1 MKVLSQHLCGGMGQ
15 QQSKGSGR
23 QARSITAIAIL
34 LSFNM
39 TEVALVGDQ
48 YVSMR
53 FGDK

>member
-1 MKVLSQHLCGGMGQ
+1 MGQ
-15 QQSKGSGR
+15 QQSKGSGSPSR
-23 QARSITAIAIL
+23 DLKQARSITAIAIL